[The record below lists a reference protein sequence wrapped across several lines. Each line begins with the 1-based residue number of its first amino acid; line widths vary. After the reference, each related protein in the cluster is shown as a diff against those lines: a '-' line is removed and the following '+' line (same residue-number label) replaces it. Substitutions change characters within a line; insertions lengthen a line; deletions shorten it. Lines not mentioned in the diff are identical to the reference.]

1 MLMHCQDMSDDES
14 DYYLNLVVKL
24 LVRRGWLQVVVEHC
38 VNVINDPEYEES
50 ESGV

>member
-1 MLMHCQDMSDDES
+1 MSDGES
-14 DYYLNLVVKL
+14 DCYLNLMVKL
-24 LVRRGWLQVVVEHC
+24 LVERGLLQVVAEHC